1 MAHRAWS
8 WSENLGETLE
18 LIHVYCFFL
27 AQNVRESPA
36 MLAHGIIIVKI
47 IICTYIYNNN
57 NNICIYVYMYIC
69 ICIIYIYIIIH
80 IYIYNWG
87 YHSKIERTSL
97 KKQSPAVCPADLTFV
112 MKGLEW
118 RIRYVSGYTWLHLK
132 TSFPNTTPMWAS
144 KMYTWNHIAKPGFL
158 VYFNMFI

>member
-57 NNICIYVYMYIC
+57 NICIYVYMYIC
-69 ICIIYIYIIIH
+69 ICIIYIYNH
-80 IYIYNWG
+80 TDIYIYNWG

-97 KKQSPAVCPADLTFV
+97 KKT
-112 MKGLEW
+112 
-118 RIRYVSGYTWLHLK
+118 I
-132 TSFPNTTPMWAS
+132 TSSLPRRSDICHEGP
-144 KMYTWNHIAKPGFL
+144 
-158 VYFNMFI
+158 